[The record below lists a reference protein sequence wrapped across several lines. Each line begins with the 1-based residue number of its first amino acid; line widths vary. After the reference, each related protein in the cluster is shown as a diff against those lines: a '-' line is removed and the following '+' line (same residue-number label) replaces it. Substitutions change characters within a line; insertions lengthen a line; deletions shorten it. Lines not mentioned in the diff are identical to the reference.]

1 MKRPK
6 KFSQSELD
14 AVFHAYD
21 IRGTVPNQLNEEFFY
36 VLGLAYTSY
45 LQAKKIAVG
54 YDIRPESK
62 KFQQA
67 FVKGAVDMGCDV
79 IDIGMIPSEM
89 IYFVTGSDRTFDG
102 AVTITAS
109 HNPAGWNG
117 CKLCRNSAQVI
128 GRETGLI
135 EIKELMLNNIFDTPV
150 KKGEVEIQDF
160 YPAFKSKIRSLIN
173 NIPYKKLKILVDAGN
188 GIGGKVF
195 DYIFGDMGFE
205 VERMYFEPDGT
216 FPNHVPDPLKE
227 ENVQEIK
234 LKMKQGDYDIGI
246 AIDGDADR
254 VFFIDKLGRNP
265 SGIYTGAI
273 FAKNLLSENP
283 GSKIIHDPRITWPIQ
298 KIVAKA
304 GGFPI
309 MSKAGHSYFKD
320 SMRENGALFGAE
332 LSSHLFYKD
341 FYNADSGMYTIA
353 LMIRYLL
360 NGMQFEK
367 ELDDLYN
374 NFPNSGEVNF
384 TVSNNQEVL
393 KRVKDYFKEG
403 KAEEIDGISISYPN
417 WRFNL
422 RSSNTQPLMRL
433 CVEANN
439 IEDIIIH
446 FKELE
451 ALIGGKREN
460 IPALTQLQ

>member
-1 MKRPK
+1 MNESK
-6 KFSQSELD
+6 KFTQQELD

-21 IRGTVPNQLNEEFFY
+21 IRGTVPNQLNQEFFY
-36 VLGLAYTSY
+36 VLGKAYTTF

-62 KFQQA
+62 EFQEA
-67 FVKGAVDMGCDV
+67 FMQGAAECGSVV
-79 IDIGMIPSEM
+79 VDIGMIPSEM
-89 IYFVTGSDRTFDG
+89 IYFVTGSDETFDG

-117 CKLCRNSAQVI
+117 CKLCRKSAQVI
-128 GRETGLI
+128 GKESGLLQ
-135 EIKELMLNNIFDTPV
+135 IKELMLANTFDVSLDRGEIFS
-150 KKGEVEIQDF
+150 QDF
-160 YPAFKSKIRSLIN
+160 YPAFKTKIRSLVTQT
-173 NIPYKKLKILVDAGN
+173 PQKKLKILVDAGN

-195 DYIFGDMGFE
+195 DYIFGDINFE
-205 VERMYFEPDGT
+205 IERMYFEPDGT

-227 ENVQEIK
+227 ENVLEIK
-234 LKMKQGDYDIGI
+234 AKMKNGDYDIGI

-273 FAKNLLSENP
+273 IAKRFLAKNP
-283 GSKIIHDPRITWPIQ
+283 GSKIIHDPRIIWPIQ
-298 KIVAKA
+298 KKVEIA
-304 GGFPI
+304 GGIPI
-309 MSKAGHSYFKD
+309 ISKAGHSYFKD
-320 SMRENGALFGAE
+320 AMRTHGALFGAE
-332 LSSHLFYKD
+332 MSSHLFYKD

-353 LMIRYLL
+353 LILQHMLD
-360 NGMQFEK
+360 GMQFEK
-367 ELDDLYN
+367 ELDDLYS

-393 KRVKDYFKEG
+393 ERVKHHFKDG
-403 KAEEIDGISISYPN
+403 KIEELDGVSISYPT

-433 CVEANN
+433 CVEATN
-439 IEDIIIH
+439 IEDIVTH
-446 FKELE
+446 FKEIKL
-451 ALIGGKREN
+451 LIDGKQEN
-460 IPALTQLQ
+460 IPSLKQLQ